1 MNQMSIPPFWGV
13 FCGVFGVH
21 SQIWA
26 SEVPFFGTLKW
37 ALLAKVPIFKCQK
50 MALRTAKSKNGL
62 QKPCE
67 TPPKMVDQTFHSCVY
82 HFWVGFKPIL
92 ENCVFQTVLEPFSQP
107 NGRHFSNHFPLM
119 KTSTE
124 IFQIFQAISKH
135 KKAAKNTQAK
145 LSEKVVKV
153 MRYIQKVYNTK
164 TFINFPQT
172 SIMAWC
178 KRALEKCEGPKDE
191 SHHAQRKSH
200 EALKMVK
207 AEKKRGW

>member
-1 MNQMSIPPFWGV
+1 MALKRSIKHNFPKSAKNTPKSDKRMNQMSIPPFWGV

-26 SEVPFFGTLKW
+26 SEVPFFGTLKR

-50 MALRTAKSKNGL
+50 MALRTAKSYNGL

-107 NGRHFSNHFPLM
+107 NGCVFSNHFPLM

-135 KKAAKNTQAK
+135 KKAAKKHPSQ
-145 LSEKVVKV
+145 
-153 MRYIQKVYNTK
+153 
-164 TFINFPQT
+164 
-172 SIMAWC
+172 
-178 KRALEKCEGPKDE
+178 
-191 SHHAQRKSH
+191 
-200 EALKMVK
+200 ALKKNCLMMTRSNHYLTIAK
-207 AEKKRGW
+207 CTHLLRRPCFFQLI